1 MVLMWLTSTV
11 TPETPSLYPFRRWLL
26 LLFLIVGLWF
36 ALAGVLAFRRARTTV
51 NPTAP
56 GAASS
61 LVTAGVYRVT
71 RNPMYV
77 GFLCFL
83 IGWGFYLTNLFSL
96 IWVIIFMLYMTQFQ
110 IKPEE
115 HALAAVFKADFITYA
130 ARVRRW
136 L

>member
-1 MVLMWLTSTV
+1 V

-61 LVTAGVYRVT
+61 LVTGGVYRVT

-115 HALAAVFKADFITYA
+115 RALAAVFKADFITYA